1 MLFTTSER
9 IKKTDDYKKIVGV
22 LERMNLTG
30 VIWMAQGQCISMSDV
45 LCTSLIQV
53 GIKCRMIECQL
64 SIMDNNT
71 NPPNHT
77 LVGFDGYLG
86 PGQIDTHVVCVT
98 DTEIP
103 MIIDASIS
111 HMLPNDK
118 KIIVDELQSLQNRI
132 FCNVEKQNIKLT
144 YQQKTNNKI
153 LFEHQK
159 SILDRIQTDKKIFN
173 SISVLKYLIILALCI
188 STLNAG
194 RGFYDFYSR
203 YVDDNK
209 LVGVSANQEIIDR
222 LIVLENKLKN
232 R

>member
-9 IKKTDDYKKIVGV
+9 IKKTNDYKKIVEV

-30 VIWMAQGQCISMSDV
+30 VLWMAQGQCISMSDV
-45 LCTSLIQV
+45 LCTSLLQI
-53 GIKCRMIECQL
+53 GIKCRMVECQL
-64 SIMDNNT
+64 SILNNNI
-71 NPPNHT
+71 NPPSHI
-77 LVGFDGYLG
+77 LVGFDGYYS
-86 PGQIDTHVVCVT
+86 PGHIDTHVVCVT

-103 MIIDASIS
+103 MVIDASIS
-111 HMLPNDK
+111 HILPEDS
-118 KIIVDELQSLQNRI
+118 KILVDELQSLHNRI

-159 SILDRIQTDKKIFN
+159 SILERIQTDKKIFN
-173 SISVLKYLIILALCI
+173 NISVLKYLVIFALCI

-194 RGFYDFYSR
+194 RGFYDFYNR
-203 YVDDNK
+203 YLNDNK

-222 LIVLENKLKN
+222 LITLENKLKN